1 MWIVLLQCK
10 LMGKAQEVVSSLSN
24 EISMIYDVLKESI
37 LYAYEL
43 VPEAYRQN
51 FKNHKK
57 TNGQTY
63 VEFSHEKE
71 FFMTSGVLQEK

>member
-1 MWIVLLQCK
+1 
-10 LMGKAQEVVSSLSN
+10 MGKAQEVVSSLSN
-24 EISMIYDVLKESI
+24 EVSMIYDVLKESI

-63 VEFSHEKE
+63 VEFHMRRNS
-71 FFMTSGVLQEK
+71 L